1 MTTIPASALFG
12 VTLGL
17 GEVSVSWGAAGVLAV
32 NVSVLLLS
40 GTATLLVQRWL
51 GSRGSAAPA

>member
-1 MTTIPASALFG
+1 
-12 VTLGL
+12 
-17 GEVSVSWGAAGVLAV
+17 VLAV

-40 GTATLLVQRWL
+40 GTTTLLVQRWL